1 MYFIM
6 NNKCVERLIRFDSIR
21 LFKLFEIFYYT
32 VISFI
37 FTIIFIISVEK
48 LSFNFKIYGNTKKGE
63 VDNITLIKDILIDL
77 LILVLFIYYLKKIL
91 SCIPFI
97 FAPLNN
103 KYKPSMKDEIY
114 IGLGLGSA
122 APLYSS
128 LYLSVKNKM
137 EIIIERI
144 KKHLLL

>member
-1 MYFIM
+1 MD
-6 NNKCVERLIRFDSIR
+6 NKCIQRLIRFDSIR
-21 LFKLFEIFYYT
+21 LFKLIEIFYYT
-32 VISFI
+32 IISFV
-37 FTIIFIISVEK
+37 FTVIFIISIEK
-48 LSFNFKIYGNTKKGE
+48 SPVNFKIYEKKE
-63 VDNITLIKDILIDL
+63 ESEIDNSILIKDILID
-77 LILVLFIYYLKKIL
+77 ILVLVLFMYYLKKIL

-103 KYKPSMKDEIY
+103 KYKPSMKGEIY

-144 KKHLLL
+144 KKHFLL

>member
-1 MYFIM
+1 M
-6 NNKCVERLIRFDSIR
+6 NNKCIQRLLRFDSIR
-21 LFKLFEIFYYT
+21 LFKLIEIFYYT
-32 VISFI
+32 IISFV
-37 FTIIFIISVEK
+37 FTVIFIISIEK
-48 LSFNFKIYGNTKKGE
+48 SPINFKIYEKKE
-63 VDNITLIKDILIDL
+63 ESKIDNSTLIKDILID
-77 LILVLFIYYLKKIL
+77 ILVLVLFMYYLKKIL

-103 KYKPSMKDEIY
+103 KYKPSMKGEIY

-144 KKHLLL
+144 KKQLLL

>member
-1 MYFIM
+1 M
-6 NNKCVERLIRFDSIR
+6 NNKCIERLLRFDSIR
-21 LFKLFEIFYYT
+21 LFKLIEIFYYT
-32 VISFI
+32 IISFVL
-37 FTIIFIISVEK
+37 TVIFIISIEK
-48 LSFNFKIYGNTKKGE
+48 SPINFKIYEKKE
-63 VDNITLIKDILIDL
+63 ESKIDNSTLIKDILID
-77 LILVLFIYYLKKIL
+77 ILVLVLFMYYLKKIL

-97 FAPLNN
+97 FASLNN
-103 KYKPSMKDEIY
+103 KYKPSMKGEIY

-144 KKHLLL
+144 KKNLLL

>member
-1 MYFIM
+1 M
-6 NNKCVERLIRFDSIR
+6 
-21 LFKLFEIFYYT
+21 EIQKKMRWLPGP
-32 VISFI
+32 I
-37 FTIIFIISVEK
+37 VEK
-48 LSFNFKIYGNTKKGE
+48 
-63 VDNITLIKDILIDL
+63 D

-103 KYKPSMKDEIY
+103 KYKPSMKGEIY

>member
-1 MYFIM
+1 M
-6 NNKCVERLIRFDSIR
+6 NNKCIQRLIRFDSIR
-21 LFKLFEIFYYT
+21 LFKLIEIFYYT
-32 VISFI
+32 IISFV
-37 FTIIFIISVEK
+37 FTVIFIISIEK
-48 LSFNFKIYGNTKKGE
+48 SSVIFKIYEKKE
-63 VDNITLIKDILIDL
+63 ESEIDNSTLIKDILID
-77 LILVLFIYYLKKIL
+77 ILVLVLFMYYLKKIL

-103 KYKPSMKDEIY
+103 KYKPSMKGEIY

-144 KKHLLL
+144 KKNLLL